1 LAYFVVRRP
10 GAAALQ
16 YGHVR
21 SRVTLAYAGEAD
33 TSWLDDVL
41 IERLEMVV
49 DQTNND
55 LEHLHDGEHVSG
67 PSAEEYRRRLA
78 QIVPFAGRVVDKVR
92 NAERLL
98 TSTDPNIH
106 HGQGMT

>member
-1 LAYFVVRRP
+1 LI
-10 GAAALQ
+10 AAALQ

-67 PSAEEYRRRLA
+67 RPPRSTGAGSRRSC
-78 QIVPFAGRVVDKVR
+78 
-92 NAERLL
+92 RLL
-98 TSTDPNIH
+98 
-106 HGQGMT
+106 GA